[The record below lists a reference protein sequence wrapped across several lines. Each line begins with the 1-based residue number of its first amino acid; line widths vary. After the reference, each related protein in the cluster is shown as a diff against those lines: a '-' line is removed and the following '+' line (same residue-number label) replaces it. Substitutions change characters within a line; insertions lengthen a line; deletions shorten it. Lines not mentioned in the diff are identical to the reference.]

1 MKHTLVTGIVV
12 ALVAAAVALFGGALG
27 ITTVWP
33 VLLAVAVGI
42 AAGAPTVGRV
52 SAYLVGAVL
61 SLVALAVRANFFP
74 DLPLPRAVAVG
85 AAVLVIALIAGVT
98 RDRMALW
105 AGLAG
110 YAAFA
115 ALYEPQFAASPT
127 AFLTQAP
134 VALLVVVI
142 GGALG
147 VLAAQLAAL
156 LTGGVPGY
164 EYERAD
170 ALDDDGFAIAGE
182 GAR

>member
-12 ALVAAAVALFGGALG
+12 ALVAAAIALFGGAVG

-42 AAGAPTVGRV
+42 AAGVPTVGRV
-52 SAYLVGAVL
+52 AAYLVGAAV
-61 SLVALAVRANFFP
+61 SLVALALRANFFP
-74 DLPLPRAVAVG
+74 DLPLPRAVAVA
-85 AAVLVIALIAGVT
+85 AAVLVVALIAMVS
-98 RDRMALW
+98 RDRMALG

-127 AFLTQAP
+127 AFLDEAP

-142 GGALG
+142 GAALG
-147 VLAAQLAAL
+147 VLAVQLAAL
-156 LTGGVPGY
+156 VTGGVPGQS
-164 EYERAD
+164 RAGTETFD
-170 ALDDDGFAIAGE
+170 EDGFAIAGE
-182 GAR
+182 AR